1 MNVLR
6 RVQGVVRASWWPLAP
21 VVVVAPA
28 AVIVVVVV
36 VMTWPMLGWP
46 HPLWVQTSAQ
56 FHQQFTWAGLIA
68 GTSACWYAVQFHP
81 GDRIWV
87 QPRAPRLGAPVVV
100 RHLTVLV
107 SWWVGA
113 YVVALVPLV
122 VATLAS
128 GAVGVPDPLVMVSG
142 VLAMVAAVMLGYA
155 LGTAA
160 PSLVTV
166 PVTAA
171 GFYALLVVGHA
182 GGEGYGVVAPV
193 LFLEPELAQR
203 ESPVLVVF
211 RIAVFVAVVAAGAG
225 LATRCLHRVRAGLAT
240 GPSRRWRRAA
250 DIAVYAAV
258 PAVLMA
264 GSTIQRPAVFAVD
277 EHPPAVCEVHRRIRY
292 CVHTEQSS
300 RLPALID
307 TVDPVIARYGTTPD
321 VVTQIWDQSLAFG
334 PIDLDVA
341 RTLQIA
347 FLNPDG
353 SIETDI
359 PGALAGIY
367 SCAYAATSTND
378 ADGSGESGGEGD
390 GGGDA
395 DDAGT
400 RPGMVADV
408 PGDVLHFLTEQDE
421 PSTGVFSGMGVA
433 DVQAWIRR
441 HQQQLHTCTL
451 TPGELPQ
458 P

>member
-1 MNVLR
+1 MSGLARARGAV
-6 RVQGVVRASWWPLAP
+6 GASWWPLAP

-28 AVIVVVVV
+28 VAIVVVVV
-36 VMTWPMLGWP
+36 AMNWPMLGWP

-56 FHQQFTWAGLIA
+56 FHQQFTWAGLMA
-68 GTSACWYAVQFHP
+68 GTGACWYAVQFHP
-81 GDRIWV
+81 RDRIWV
-87 QPRAPRLGAPVVV
+87 QPRAPRLGTPVVV

-128 GAVGVPDPLVMVSG
+128 GAVGAPDPLVMVSG

-155 LGTAA
+155 LGTVV
-160 PSLVTV
+160 PSLVMV
-166 PVTAA
+166 PVTAG

-182 GGEGYGVVAPV
+182 AGDSAAVVAPV
-193 LFLEPELAQR
+193 LYLEPELGQR
-203 ESPVLVVF
+203 ESPALVVF
-211 RIAVFVAVVAAGAG
+211 RIAVFVGVAVAAAG

-240 GPSRRWRRAA
+240 GAGQWWRRVA
-250 DIAVYAAV
+250 DVAVYAVV
-258 PAVLMA
+258 PAALVA
-264 GSTIQRPAVFAVD
+264 GSVIQRPAVFAVD
-277 EHPPAVCEVHRRIRY
+277 ERPPVVCEVQREIRY
-292 CVHTEQSS
+292 CVHAEQRS

-307 TVDPVIARYGTTPD
+307 RVDRVIARYGTTPD
-321 VVTQIWDQSLAFG
+321 IVTQVWDQSLAFG
-334 PIDLDVA
+334 PIDIEVA

-347 FLNPDG
+347 FLKPDG

-367 SCAYAATSTND
+367 SCAYAD
-378 ADGSGESGGEGD
+378 ASNAGARGD
-390 GGGDA
+390 AGGGD
-395 DDAGT
+395 DAGAQ
-400 RPGMVADV
+400 PGRVANV
-408 PGDVLHFLTEQDE
+408 PGDVLHFLAEPDE
-421 PSTGVFSGMGVA
+421 SPTGVFAGMNVPE
-433 DVQAWIRR
+433 VQAWIRQ

-451 TPGELPQ
+451 TSGELPQ